1 MDNNKK
7 TLLIFFGELR
17 TFEQVIPHLKNLDK
31 VDVMLST
38 WMVSNYDNNEFQVDE
53 NLIRSIYNDI
63 KYCNIIDYTQ
73 IENFES
79 KDNCWKIFYHWKTS
93 INNIEDSEK
102 YDTII
107 FHRCDLLSN
116 WHSILDVEVKDDTLY
131 MHTDNYPEDYPISNK
146 NSYWINDY
154 YFFGKFNIV
163 KKFINFFNK
172 ENKTSSHFDMW
183 EIISQNNIKFKN
195 FILKGALIRDNNIE
209 AMKDTAMGAV
219 DMGFLVGGGNGE
231 RTSFLNT

>member
-1 MDNNKK
+1 MNTDNNKK

-17 TFEQVIPHLKNLDK
+17 TFEHVIPHLKNLDK

-116 WHSILDVEVKDDTLY
+116 WHSILDVEVNDDTLY

-146 NSYWINDY
+146 NAYWINDY

-163 KKFINFFNK
+163 KKFVNLFT
-172 ENKTSSHFDMW
+172 ENRIPFSITPHLKIW
-183 EIISQNNIKFKN
+183 KIISQNDIMVKNLILNGYIIRNENIVNKQQSSINLSKISLLSGPSKN
-195 FILKGALIRDNNIE
+195 TRI
-209 AMKDTAMGAV
+209 
-219 DMGFLVGGGNGE
+219 
-231 RTSFLNT
+231 

>member
-17 TFEQVIPHLKNLDK
+17 TFEHIIPHLKNLDK

-38 WMVSNYDNNEFQVDE
+38 WMVSNYDNNKFQVDE
-53 NLIRSIYNDI
+53 NLIQSIYANI

-73 IENFES
+73 IENFEL
-79 KDNCWKIFYHWKTS
+79 KDSCWKLFYHWKNC
-93 INNIEDSEK
+93 INNIKDSDE

-116 WHSILDVEVKDDTLY
+116 WHSILDIEVKDDTLY
-131 MHTDNYPEDYPISNK
+131 VHTDNYPVGYPVSNK

-163 KKFINFFNK
+163 KKFVNLLTD
-172 ENKTSSHFDMW
+172 NKTEHFETSHFKIW
-183 EIISQNNIKFKN
+183 ETVSENHIKIENLVLNGSIIRNDITDVAQRFPVNLSRISLLTGPDRNSRI
-195 FILKGALIRDNNIE
+195 
-209 AMKDTAMGAV
+209 
-219 DMGFLVGGGNGE
+219 
-231 RTSFLNT
+231 